1 MYFALIPDE
10 KTKAD
15 LAAMVQDPPEE
26 FHLTLLFSPDRETRI
41 PPEEVEEARREDPLI
56 HADVVGLS
64 NFGPPAKRVWA
75 LQLDPGSL
83 TFMRSILQDLLAKHN
98 IPWDKTWL
106 FNPHVTIGKK
116 AGITLLGALPEA
128 LTFDRI
134 ELRY

>member
-15 LAAMVQDPPEE
+15 LAALVQDPPEE

-41 PPEEVEEARREDPLI
+41 PPEEVEALEREARLPSR
-56 HADVVGLS
+56 AVVVGLY
-64 NFGPPAKRVWA
+64 NFGPEGKKVWS
-75 LQLDPGSL
+75 LQLACWANL
-83 TFMRSILQDLLAKHN
+83 RTLCEQLLAKHN

-106 FNPHVTIGKK
+106 FNPHVTIGKQ
-116 AGITLLGALPEA
+116 AGITLLSALPEA